1 MPNRLVHEVHAL
13 IAFGRPYGSVHR
25 EKDAFSQRAPGIK
38 HRKVKHRKYQSFGTS
53 WCLDNSFSSREKQ
66 YIERIARW
74 KSPEVAEQF
83 MVSMSHDV
91 EDKIWDF
98 DGISRDQRCA
108 VREYWE
114 AFCAWLLLN
123 PEVLKAW
130 AGVDVVA
137 GRIQRLVNGV
147 ELWEDEPALIG
158 EYAAPCKRVR
168 FLLARNKRL
177 REAVKKYGGLDMDDQ
192 NTNQ

>member
-13 IAFGRPYGSVHR
+13 IAFGRPYGDVHR
-25 EKDAFSQRAPGIK
+25 KKDAFSQRAPGIK

-53 WCLDNSFSSREKQ
+53 WHLGNSFSSRERQ

-74 KSPEVAEQF
+74 KSPEIAEQF

-98 DGISRDQRCA
+98 DGISRDQRSA

-114 AFCAWLLLN
+114 AFCAWLVLN
-123 PEVLKAW
+123 PKILKAW

-137 GRIQRLVNGV
+137 GRIQREVDGV
-147 ELWEDEPALIG
+147 ELWEDEPALVG
-158 EYAAPCKRVR
+158 EYAALYKRVC

-177 REAVKKYGGLDMDDQ
+177 RETVEQYGCLDEDEEPKLY
-192 NTNQ
+192 